1 MSKLL
6 SLLIA
11 SIFASASIAAVAAE
25 DIGSNAKAKHE
36 VKHVAK
42 KATSHKVK
50 HDARKKPKHKAKH
63 AMAKDSQQGM
73 MN

>member
-1 MSKLL
+1 MSKLPT
-6 SLLIA
+6 LLIA
-11 SIFASASIAAVAAE
+11 SIFASVSVAAVAAE
-25 DIGSNAKAKHE
+25 DVGSNAKAKHE

-50 HDARKKPKHKAKH
+50 HDARKKPKHKAKP
-63 AMAKDSQQGM
+63 AMAKDFQQGT

>member
-36 VKHVAK
+36 VKHDANKGASHKVNHVAK
-42 KATSHKVK
+42 KKA
-50 HDARKKPKHKAKH
+50 KHKAKH